1 MFGLKSAAPVVEVRV
16 PAFDTQALVAALRS
30 IEGHLEIQGT
40 GSLPGEVVSA
50 LASLKEVMDRENETL
65 LQQTVD
71 YSLQASRAMAATARI
86 TGEIRETDQQARMI
100 SGGVDELTASIEQI
114 ASTANEAANS
124 MEIAHEIL
132 DGGAAATRNA
142 AVSSRRIGDSFD
154 RMSEGARQLA
164 AAAEQIGMF
173 VSTIDGLA
181 QQTNLLALNATIE
194 AARAGEAGKGFA
206 VVASEVKQLS
216 GQTQKATDDIRAR
229 IERLQVH
236 VSEVLNTVSV
246 VQELLGSSVE
256 QAEEAADKI
265 GSVLEH
271 VGSNTARMHA
281 ISSLLDAQTEAVREI
296 AEGIH
301 AVANHSQAA
310 SRFADD
316 VIKAVGSSEAV
327 INTQFA
333 SLEGRNVRNYV
344 LHRAKS
350 DHLLWKKRLSE
361 MLVGLNSLK
370 SAELSDH
377 HQCRLG
383 KWYDAVSDKAMRS
396 HPAFAAL
403 LPVHEAVHVHGKK
416 AADLHAKGDT
426 KGAEAEIAAMERAS
440 DEVLSRI
447 DALLRSAR

>member
-1 MFGLKSAAPVVEVRV
+1 MFGLKSAAPAIAVKQPE
-16 PAFDTQALVAALRS
+16 FDVAALVGALRAV
-30 IEGHLEIQGT
+30 EGHLELQVT
-40 GSLPGEVVSA
+40 GSLPAEVVSA
-50 LASLKEVMDRENETL
+50 LASLKMALDRENETQ

-86 TGEIRETDQQARMI
+86 TGEIRETDNRARAI

-114 ASTANEAANS
+114 AATASEAASS
-124 MEIAHEIL
+124 MEEAHSVL
-132 DGGAAATRNA
+132 DGGAAATRSA

-236 VSEVLNTVSV
+236 VSEVLDTVSV
-246 VQELLGSSVE
+246 VQDLVGSSVE
-256 QAEEAADKI
+256 QAEEAAEKI
-265 GSVLEH
+265 GSVLGH
-271 VGSNTARMHA
+271 VGSNSSRMNA
-281 ISSLLDAQTEAVREI
+281 ISGLLQAQSEAVREI

-301 AVANHSQAA
+301 AVASHSQAA
-310 SRFADD
+310 SRYADD

-383 KWYDAVSDKAMRS
+383 KWYDAVSDKALRS
-396 HPAFAAL
+396 NPAFTAL
-403 LPVHEAVHVHGKK
+403 LPVHEAVHAHGKK
-416 AADLHAKGDT
+416 AADLHAKGDM

-447 DALLRSAR
+447 DALLRATR

>member
-1 MFGLKSAAPVVEVRV
+1 MFGLKSAT
-16 PAFDTQALVAALRS
+16 PAIAVKQPEFDVAALVGALRAV
-30 IEGHLEIQGT
+30 EGHLDLQGT
-40 GSLPGEVVSA
+40 GSLPAEVVSA
-50 LASLKEVMDRENETL
+50 LVSLKAALDRENETQ

-71 YSLQASRAMAATARI
+71 YSLQASRTMAATARI
-86 TGEIRETDQQARMI
+86 TGEIRETDNRARTI

-114 ASTANEAANS
+114 AATASEAASS
-124 MEIAHEIL
+124 MEEAHSVL

-194 AARAGEAGKGFA
+194 AGKGFA

-236 VSEVLNTVSV
+236 VSEVLDTVSM
-246 VQELLGSSVE
+246 VQDLVGSSVE
-256 QAEEAADKI
+256 QAEEAAEKI
-265 GSVLEH
+265 GSVLGH
-271 VGSNTARMHA
+271 VGSNSSRMTA
-281 ISSLLDAQTEAVREI
+281 ISGLLQAQSEAVREI

-301 AVANHSQAA
+301 AVASHSQAA
-310 SRFADD
+310 SRYADD

-383 KWYDAVSDKAMRS
+383 KWYDAVSDKALRS
-396 HPAFAAL
+396 NPAFTAL
-403 LPVHEAVHVHGKK
+403 LPVHEAVHAHGKK
-416 AADLHAKGDT
+416 AADLHAKGDV

-440 DEVLSRI
+440 DDVLSRI
-447 DALLRSAR
+447 DALLRATR